1 MSSGKNFN
9 MRGVKMKGDFRLIF
23 LQNDKTYI
31 AEVKSENNKTI
42 ELINPMSVEYKFNAE
57 SMPVFRYVPWQ
68 ILSAE
73 QTVELNKSSIVM
85 MTKPKVEILDVYQRI
100 CISFIPVEPDE
111 ED

>member
-1 MSSGKNFN
+1 MSSGNNFN
-9 MRGVKMKGDFRLIF
+9 MRRVKMKGDYRLIF

-31 AEVKSENNKTI
+31 AEVKSESSKTI
-42 ELINPMSVEYKFNAE
+42 ELINPMSVEYKFNTE

-73 QTVELNKSSIVM
+73 AIVELNKSSIVM

>member
-1 MSSGKNFN
+1 
-9 MRGVKMKGDFRLIF
+9 MKGDYRIVI

-31 AEVKSENNKTI
+31 AEVKTESSKTI

-73 QTVELNKSSIVM
+73 PIVEIDKKNVIM
-85 MTKPKVEILDVYQRI
+85 MAKPKVEMLDVYQRI
-100 CISFIPVEPDE
+100 CISFIPVESDDE
-111 ED
+111 E